1 MQLREITCK
10 LLRRDIIH
18 SATRRT
24 EQLVLLEPGA
34 YMYLRYLRY
43 MYPTDDS
50 TVCRWHS
57 GGRRTLP
64 RAAKNAHNHNTGQ
77 S

>member
-1 MQLREITCK
+1 MQLREIK

-18 SATRRT
+18 SVTRRT

-34 YMYLRYLRY
+34 YLR
-43 MYPTDDS
+43 YPTDDS